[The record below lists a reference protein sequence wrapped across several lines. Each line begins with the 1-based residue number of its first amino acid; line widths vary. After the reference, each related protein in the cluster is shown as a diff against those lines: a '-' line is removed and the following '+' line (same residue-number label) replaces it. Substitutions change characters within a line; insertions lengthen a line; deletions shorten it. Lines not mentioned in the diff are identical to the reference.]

1 MKKRAGIWTALL
13 LAVVMLA
20 GCGNPADQKDSK
32 AKQKTEAFPVTID
45 DASNQDVTIKKE
57 PKKIVSLMPSN
68 TEITYALGLGDKVV
82 GVTTNDTYPK
92 EVKKVE
98 KVGDMN
104 VNVEK
109 VISLKPDLVLAH
121 ESSMSASADAIKQLK
136 DAGITVLT
144 VNDAQSFSEVYKS
157 IEMIGE
163 AGGAEEKAD
172 QLVKSMKSDLKDIQ
186 EKAKTISKDEEKSVF
201 IEVSPDPD
209 IYTTGK
215 DTFMNE
221 MLNVIHAKNAAADQT
236 GWVQMT
242 DEAIVKLNP
251 DAIVTTDGVKAKAV
265 EKRDGW
271 SEINAVKHHRVYDV
285 DPDLVTRS
293 GPRLIEGSKNLR
305 KAFTRIRL
313 RNNRYA
319 AYIIGF
325 SFLAVSI
332 ILGISCGSL
341 HIPIPAVFR
350 VFWHQGFGGSIGSDD
365 PMYTNI
371 MMNIRLPRVVLAA
384 LVGAALSIAGAAF
397 QGLLKN
403 PLADP
408 YTLGVSSGA
417 SVGAVVTL
425 FLGLHLPVIGGFT
438 LPVVS
443 VAAALATMAAI
454 LFFSRLVHASMSVST
469 LILTGVIT
477 NSFLGAFISL
487 IIALTGDNLLPIVH
501 WLLGSVSMRGWSYVI
516 LFLPFFLL
524 GTILLIINGRE
535 LNVMTY
541 GEDKAKLL
549 GVSVQQRKM
558 MILIAGSLLTGS
570 AVAVSGTIGFVGLVI
585 PHITRL
591 LWGTD
596 HRHLLPLSALL
607 GAGFLVLAD
616 LLSRTIIEPIELPI
630 GIITSLAGAPVFA
643 LILIRQHRGR
653 RSL

>member
-1 MKKRAGIWTALL
+1 M
-13 LAVVMLA
+13 
-20 GCGNPADQKDSK
+20 
-32 AKQKTEAFPVTID
+32 
-45 DASNQDVTIKKE
+45 
-57 PKKIVSLMPSN
+57 
-68 TEITYALGLGDKVV
+68 
-82 GVTTNDTYPK
+82 
-92 EVKKVE
+92 
-98 KVGDMN
+98 
-104 VNVEK
+104 
-109 VISLKPDLVLAH
+109 
-121 ESSMSASADAIKQLK
+121 
-136 DAGITVLT
+136 
-144 VNDAQSFSEVYKS
+144 
-157 IEMIGE
+157 
-163 AGGAEEKAD
+163 
-172 QLVKSMKSDLKDIQ
+172 
-186 EKAKTISKDEEKSVF
+186 
-201 IEVSPDPD
+201 
-209 IYTTGK
+209 
-215 DTFMNE
+215 
-221 MLNVIHAKNAAADQT
+221 
-236 GWVQMT
+236 
-242 DEAIVKLNP
+242 
-251 DAIVTTDGVKAKAV
+251 
-265 EKRDGW
+265 
-271 SEINAVKHHRVYDV
+271 
-285 DPDLVTRS
+285 
-293 GPRLIEGSKNLR
+293 R
-305 KAFTRIRL
+305 KAFTQIRL
-313 RNNRYA
+313 RNNRFT

-341 HIPIPAVFR
+341 QIPIPTVFR

-425 FLGLHLPVIGGFT
+425 FFSLQLPGIGGFT
-438 LPVVS
+438 LPVMS
-443 VAAALATMAAI
+443 VAAALATIAAV
-454 LFFSRLVHASMSVST
+454 LSFSRLVHTSMSVST
-469 LILTGVIT
+469 LILTGVII

-558 MILIAGSLLTGS
+558 LILIAGSLLTGS

-653 RSL
+653 KSL

>member
-1 MKKRAGIWTALL
+1 M
-13 LAVVMLA
+13 
-20 GCGNPADQKDSK
+20 
-32 AKQKTEAFPVTID
+32 
-45 DASNQDVTIKKE
+45 
-57 PKKIVSLMPSN
+57 
-68 TEITYALGLGDKVV
+68 
-82 GVTTNDTYPK
+82 
-92 EVKKVE
+92 
-98 KVGDMN
+98 
-104 VNVEK
+104 
-109 VISLKPDLVLAH
+109 
-121 ESSMSASADAIKQLK
+121 
-136 DAGITVLT
+136 
-144 VNDAQSFSEVYKS
+144 
-157 IEMIGE
+157 
-163 AGGAEEKAD
+163 
-172 QLVKSMKSDLKDIQ
+172 
-186 EKAKTISKDEEKSVF
+186 
-201 IEVSPDPD
+201 
-209 IYTTGK
+209 
-215 DTFMNE
+215 
-221 MLNVIHAKNAAADQT
+221 
-236 GWVQMT
+236 
-242 DEAIVKLNP
+242 
-251 DAIVTTDGVKAKAV
+251 
-265 EKRDGW
+265 
-271 SEINAVKHHRVYDV
+271 
-285 DPDLVTRS
+285 
-293 GPRLIEGSKNLR
+293 R
-305 KAFTRIRL
+305 KAFTQIRL
-313 RNNRYA
+313 RNNRFV

-325 SFLAVSI
+325 LFLAVSI

-341 HIPIPAVFR
+341 QIPILAVFR

-365 PMYTNI
+365 QMYTNI

-425 FLGLHLPVIGGFT
+425 FFSLQLPGIGGFT
-438 LPVVS
+438 LPVMS
-443 VAAALATMAAI
+443 VAAALATMAAV
-454 LFFSRLVHASMSVST
+454 LSFSRLVHTSMSVST
-469 LILTGVIT
+469 LILTGVII

-653 RSL
+653 KSL

>member
-1 MKKRAGIWTALL
+1 M
-13 LAVVMLA
+13 
-20 GCGNPADQKDSK
+20 
-32 AKQKTEAFPVTID
+32 
-45 DASNQDVTIKKE
+45 
-57 PKKIVSLMPSN
+57 
-68 TEITYALGLGDKVV
+68 
-82 GVTTNDTYPK
+82 
-92 EVKKVE
+92 
-98 KVGDMN
+98 
-104 VNVEK
+104 
-109 VISLKPDLVLAH
+109 
-121 ESSMSASADAIKQLK
+121 
-136 DAGITVLT
+136 
-144 VNDAQSFSEVYKS
+144 
-157 IEMIGE
+157 
-163 AGGAEEKAD
+163 
-172 QLVKSMKSDLKDIQ
+172 
-186 EKAKTISKDEEKSVF
+186 
-201 IEVSPDPD
+201 
-209 IYTTGK
+209 
-215 DTFMNE
+215 
-221 MLNVIHAKNAAADQT
+221 
-236 GWVQMT
+236 
-242 DEAIVKLNP
+242 
-251 DAIVTTDGVKAKAV
+251 
-265 EKRDGW
+265 
-271 SEINAVKHHRVYDV
+271 
-285 DPDLVTRS
+285 
-293 GPRLIEGSKNLR
+293 R

-313 RNNRYA
+313 RNNRFA

-341 HIPIPAVFR
+341 QIPVPAIFR
-350 VFWHQGFGGSIGSDD
+350 VFWHEGFGGSIGSDD

-425 FLGLHLPVIGGFT
+425 FFSLQLPVLGGFT
-438 LPVVS
+438 LPVMS
-443 VAAALATMAAI
+443 VAAALVTMAAV
-454 LFFSRLVHASMSVST
+454 LSFSRLVHASMSVAT
-469 LILTGVIT
+469 LILTGVII

-501 WLLGSVSMRGWSYVI
+501 WLLGSVSMRGWSYVV

-549 GVSVQQRKM
+549 GVSVQQKKM
-558 MILIAGSLLTGS
+558 LILIAGSLLTGS

-630 GIITSLAGAPVFA
+630 GIITSLTGAPVFA
-643 LILIRQHRGR
+643 LILIRQHRGG

>member
-1 MKKRAGIWTALL
+1 M
-13 LAVVMLA
+13 
-20 GCGNPADQKDSK
+20 
-32 AKQKTEAFPVTID
+32 
-45 DASNQDVTIKKE
+45 
-57 PKKIVSLMPSN
+57 
-68 TEITYALGLGDKVV
+68 
-82 GVTTNDTYPK
+82 
-92 EVKKVE
+92 
-98 KVGDMN
+98 
-104 VNVEK
+104 
-109 VISLKPDLVLAH
+109 
-121 ESSMSASADAIKQLK
+121 
-136 DAGITVLT
+136 
-144 VNDAQSFSEVYKS
+144 
-157 IEMIGE
+157 
-163 AGGAEEKAD
+163 
-172 QLVKSMKSDLKDIQ
+172 
-186 EKAKTISKDEEKSVF
+186 
-201 IEVSPDPD
+201 
-209 IYTTGK
+209 
-215 DTFMNE
+215 
-221 MLNVIHAKNAAADQT
+221 
-236 GWVQMT
+236 
-242 DEAIVKLNP
+242 
-251 DAIVTTDGVKAKAV
+251 
-265 EKRDGW
+265 
-271 SEINAVKHHRVYDV
+271 
-285 DPDLVTRS
+285 
-293 GPRLIEGSKNLR
+293 R
-305 KAFTRIRL
+305 KAFTQIRL
-313 RNNRYA
+313 RNNRFT

-325 SFLAVSI
+325 LFLAVSI

-341 HIPIPAVFR
+341 QIPIPAVFR

-425 FLGLHLPVIGGFT
+425 FFSLQLPGIGGFT
-438 LPVVS
+438 LPVMS
-443 VAAALATMAAI
+443 VAAALATIAAV
-454 LFFSRLVHASMSVST
+454 LSFSRLVHTSMSVST
-469 LILTGVIT
+469 LILTGVII

-653 RSL
+653 KSL

>member
-1 MKKRAGIWTALL
+1 M
-13 LAVVMLA
+13 
-20 GCGNPADQKDSK
+20 
-32 AKQKTEAFPVTID
+32 
-45 DASNQDVTIKKE
+45 
-57 PKKIVSLMPSN
+57 
-68 TEITYALGLGDKVV
+68 
-82 GVTTNDTYPK
+82 
-92 EVKKVE
+92 
-98 KVGDMN
+98 
-104 VNVEK
+104 
-109 VISLKPDLVLAH
+109 
-121 ESSMSASADAIKQLK
+121 
-136 DAGITVLT
+136 
-144 VNDAQSFSEVYKS
+144 
-157 IEMIGE
+157 
-163 AGGAEEKAD
+163 
-172 QLVKSMKSDLKDIQ
+172 
-186 EKAKTISKDEEKSVF
+186 
-201 IEVSPDPD
+201 
-209 IYTTGK
+209 
-215 DTFMNE
+215 
-221 MLNVIHAKNAAADQT
+221 
-236 GWVQMT
+236 
-242 DEAIVKLNP
+242 
-251 DAIVTTDGVKAKAV
+251 
-265 EKRDGW
+265 
-271 SEINAVKHHRVYDV
+271 
-285 DPDLVTRS
+285 
-293 GPRLIEGSKNLR
+293 R
-305 KAFTRIRL
+305 KAFIRIRL
-313 RNNRYA
+313 RNNRFA
-319 AYIIGF
+319 AYVIGF

-341 HIPIPAVFR
+341 QIPIPDILR
-350 VFWHQGFGGSIGSDD
+350 VFWHEGFGGSIGPDD

-425 FLGLHLPVIGGFT
+425 FFGLQLPVIGGFT

-443 VAAALATMAAI
+443 VAAALATIAAV
-454 LFFSRLVHASMSVST
+454 LSFSRLVHASMSVST
-469 LILTGVIT
+469 LILTGVII

-501 WLLGSVSMRGWSYVI
+501 WLLGSVSMRGWGYVV

-549 GVSVQQRKM
+549 GVSVQRRKM
-558 MILIAGSLLTGS
+558 LILIAGSFLTGS

-616 LLSRTIIEPIELPI
+616 LLSRTIIEPVELPI

-643 LILIRQHRGR
+643 LILIRQHRGG

>member
-1 MKKRAGIWTALL
+1 M
-13 LAVVMLA
+13 
-20 GCGNPADQKDSK
+20 
-32 AKQKTEAFPVTID
+32 
-45 DASNQDVTIKKE
+45 
-57 PKKIVSLMPSN
+57 
-68 TEITYALGLGDKVV
+68 
-82 GVTTNDTYPK
+82 
-92 EVKKVE
+92 
-98 KVGDMN
+98 
-104 VNVEK
+104 
-109 VISLKPDLVLAH
+109 
-121 ESSMSASADAIKQLK
+121 
-136 DAGITVLT
+136 
-144 VNDAQSFSEVYKS
+144 
-157 IEMIGE
+157 
-163 AGGAEEKAD
+163 
-172 QLVKSMKSDLKDIQ
+172 
-186 EKAKTISKDEEKSVF
+186 
-201 IEVSPDPD
+201 
-209 IYTTGK
+209 
-215 DTFMNE
+215 
-221 MLNVIHAKNAAADQT
+221 
-236 GWVQMT
+236 
-242 DEAIVKLNP
+242 
-251 DAIVTTDGVKAKAV
+251 
-265 EKRDGW
+265 
-271 SEINAVKHHRVYDV
+271 
-285 DPDLVTRS
+285 
-293 GPRLIEGSKNLR
+293 R
-305 KAFTRIRL
+305 KAFTQIRL
-313 RNNRYA
+313 RNNRFA

-341 HIPIPAVFR
+341 QIPIPAVFR

-425 FLGLHLPVIGGFT
+425 FFSLQLPGIGGFT
-438 LPVVS
+438 LPVMS
-443 VAAALATMAAI
+443 VAAALATIAAA
-454 LFFSRLVHASMSVST
+454 LSFSRLVHTSMSVST
-469 LILTGVIT
+469 LILTGVII

-653 RSL
+653 KSL

>member
-1 MKKRAGIWTALL
+1 M
-13 LAVVMLA
+13 
-20 GCGNPADQKDSK
+20 
-32 AKQKTEAFPVTID
+32 
-45 DASNQDVTIKKE
+45 
-57 PKKIVSLMPSN
+57 
-68 TEITYALGLGDKVV
+68 
-82 GVTTNDTYPK
+82 
-92 EVKKVE
+92 
-98 KVGDMN
+98 
-104 VNVEK
+104 
-109 VISLKPDLVLAH
+109 
-121 ESSMSASADAIKQLK
+121 
-136 DAGITVLT
+136 
-144 VNDAQSFSEVYKS
+144 
-157 IEMIGE
+157 
-163 AGGAEEKAD
+163 
-172 QLVKSMKSDLKDIQ
+172 
-186 EKAKTISKDEEKSVF
+186 
-201 IEVSPDPD
+201 
-209 IYTTGK
+209 
-215 DTFMNE
+215 
-221 MLNVIHAKNAAADQT
+221 
-236 GWVQMT
+236 
-242 DEAIVKLNP
+242 
-251 DAIVTTDGVKAKAV
+251 
-265 EKRDGW
+265 
-271 SEINAVKHHRVYDV
+271 
-285 DPDLVTRS
+285 
-293 GPRLIEGSKNLR
+293 R

-350 VFWHQGFGGSIGSDD
+350 IFWHQGFGGSIGSDD

-425 FLGLHLPVIGGFT
+425 FLGLHLPVIGEFT

-443 VAAALATMAAI
+443 VAAALATMAAV

-558 MILIAGSLLTGS
+558 LILIAGSLLTGS

-643 LILIRQHRGR
+643 LILIRQHRGG

>member
-1 MKKRAGIWTALL
+1 M
-13 LAVVMLA
+13 
-20 GCGNPADQKDSK
+20 
-32 AKQKTEAFPVTID
+32 
-45 DASNQDVTIKKE
+45 
-57 PKKIVSLMPSN
+57 
-68 TEITYALGLGDKVV
+68 
-82 GVTTNDTYPK
+82 
-92 EVKKVE
+92 
-98 KVGDMN
+98 
-104 VNVEK
+104 
-109 VISLKPDLVLAH
+109 
-121 ESSMSASADAIKQLK
+121 
-136 DAGITVLT
+136 
-144 VNDAQSFSEVYKS
+144 
-157 IEMIGE
+157 
-163 AGGAEEKAD
+163 
-172 QLVKSMKSDLKDIQ
+172 
-186 EKAKTISKDEEKSVF
+186 
-201 IEVSPDPD
+201 
-209 IYTTGK
+209 
-215 DTFMNE
+215 
-221 MLNVIHAKNAAADQT
+221 
-236 GWVQMT
+236 
-242 DEAIVKLNP
+242 
-251 DAIVTTDGVKAKAV
+251 
-265 EKRDGW
+265 
-271 SEINAVKHHRVYDV
+271 
-285 DPDLVTRS
+285 
-293 GPRLIEGSKNLR
+293 R
-305 KAFTRIRL
+305 KAFTRIHL

-350 VFWHQGFGGSIGSDD
+350 FFWHQGFGGSIGSDD

-443 VAAALATMAAI
+443 VAAALATMAAV

>member
-1 MKKRAGIWTALL
+1 M
-13 LAVVMLA
+13 
-20 GCGNPADQKDSK
+20 
-32 AKQKTEAFPVTID
+32 
-45 DASNQDVTIKKE
+45 
-57 PKKIVSLMPSN
+57 
-68 TEITYALGLGDKVV
+68 
-82 GVTTNDTYPK
+82 
-92 EVKKVE
+92 
-98 KVGDMN
+98 
-104 VNVEK
+104 
-109 VISLKPDLVLAH
+109 
-121 ESSMSASADAIKQLK
+121 
-136 DAGITVLT
+136 
-144 VNDAQSFSEVYKS
+144 
-157 IEMIGE
+157 
-163 AGGAEEKAD
+163 
-172 QLVKSMKSDLKDIQ
+172 
-186 EKAKTISKDEEKSVF
+186 
-201 IEVSPDPD
+201 
-209 IYTTGK
+209 
-215 DTFMNE
+215 
-221 MLNVIHAKNAAADQT
+221 
-236 GWVQMT
+236 
-242 DEAIVKLNP
+242 
-251 DAIVTTDGVKAKAV
+251 
-265 EKRDGW
+265 
-271 SEINAVKHHRVYDV
+271 
-285 DPDLVTRS
+285 
-293 GPRLIEGSKNLR
+293 R

-313 RNNRYA
+313 KNNRYA

-325 SFLAVSI
+325 SFLAVSV

-443 VAAALATMAAI
+443 VAAALATMAAV

-558 MILIAGSLLTGS
+558 MILIAGSLLMGS

-643 LILIRQHRGR
+643 LILIRQHRRG

>member
-1 MKKRAGIWTALL
+1 M
-13 LAVVMLA
+13 
-20 GCGNPADQKDSK
+20 
-32 AKQKTEAFPVTID
+32 
-45 DASNQDVTIKKE
+45 
-57 PKKIVSLMPSN
+57 
-68 TEITYALGLGDKVV
+68 
-82 GVTTNDTYPK
+82 
-92 EVKKVE
+92 
-98 KVGDMN
+98 
-104 VNVEK
+104 
-109 VISLKPDLVLAH
+109 
-121 ESSMSASADAIKQLK
+121 
-136 DAGITVLT
+136 
-144 VNDAQSFSEVYKS
+144 
-157 IEMIGE
+157 
-163 AGGAEEKAD
+163 
-172 QLVKSMKSDLKDIQ
+172 
-186 EKAKTISKDEEKSVF
+186 
-201 IEVSPDPD
+201 
-209 IYTTGK
+209 
-215 DTFMNE
+215 
-221 MLNVIHAKNAAADQT
+221 
-236 GWVQMT
+236 
-242 DEAIVKLNP
+242 
-251 DAIVTTDGVKAKAV
+251 
-265 EKRDGW
+265 
-271 SEINAVKHHRVYDV
+271 
-285 DPDLVTRS
+285 
-293 GPRLIEGSKNLR
+293 R

-341 HIPIPAVFR
+341 HIPIPAVFH

-384 LVGAALSIAGAAF
+384 LVGAALSIAGTAF

-438 LPVVS
+438 LPVLS
-443 VAAALATMAAI
+443 VAAALATMAAV

-643 LILIRQHRGR
+643 LILIRQHRGG

>member
-1 MKKRAGIWTALL
+1 M
-13 LAVVMLA
+13 
-20 GCGNPADQKDSK
+20 
-32 AKQKTEAFPVTID
+32 
-45 DASNQDVTIKKE
+45 
-57 PKKIVSLMPSN
+57 
-68 TEITYALGLGDKVV
+68 
-82 GVTTNDTYPK
+82 
-92 EVKKVE
+92 
-98 KVGDMN
+98 
-104 VNVEK
+104 
-109 VISLKPDLVLAH
+109 
-121 ESSMSASADAIKQLK
+121 
-136 DAGITVLT
+136 
-144 VNDAQSFSEVYKS
+144 
-157 IEMIGE
+157 
-163 AGGAEEKAD
+163 
-172 QLVKSMKSDLKDIQ
+172 
-186 EKAKTISKDEEKSVF
+186 
-201 IEVSPDPD
+201 
-209 IYTTGK
+209 
-215 DTFMNE
+215 
-221 MLNVIHAKNAAADQT
+221 
-236 GWVQMT
+236 
-242 DEAIVKLNP
+242 
-251 DAIVTTDGVKAKAV
+251 
-265 EKRDGW
+265 
-271 SEINAVKHHRVYDV
+271 
-285 DPDLVTRS
+285 
-293 GPRLIEGSKNLR
+293 R

-341 HIPIPAVFR
+341 HIPIPTVFR

-443 VAAALATMAAI
+443 VAAALATMAAV

-524 GTILLIINGRE
+524 GIILLIINGRE

-643 LILIRQHRGR
+643 LILIRQHRGGR
-653 RSL
+653 NL

>member
-1 MKKRAGIWTALL
+1 M
-13 LAVVMLA
+13 
-20 GCGNPADQKDSK
+20 
-32 AKQKTEAFPVTID
+32 
-45 DASNQDVTIKKE
+45 
-57 PKKIVSLMPSN
+57 
-68 TEITYALGLGDKVV
+68 
-82 GVTTNDTYPK
+82 
-92 EVKKVE
+92 
-98 KVGDMN
+98 
-104 VNVEK
+104 
-109 VISLKPDLVLAH
+109 
-121 ESSMSASADAIKQLK
+121 
-136 DAGITVLT
+136 
-144 VNDAQSFSEVYKS
+144 
-157 IEMIGE
+157 
-163 AGGAEEKAD
+163 
-172 QLVKSMKSDLKDIQ
+172 
-186 EKAKTISKDEEKSVF
+186 
-201 IEVSPDPD
+201 
-209 IYTTGK
+209 
-215 DTFMNE
+215 
-221 MLNVIHAKNAAADQT
+221 
-236 GWVQMT
+236 
-242 DEAIVKLNP
+242 
-251 DAIVTTDGVKAKAV
+251 
-265 EKRDGW
+265 
-271 SEINAVKHHRVYDV
+271 
-285 DPDLVTRS
+285 
-293 GPRLIEGSKNLR
+293 R

-313 RNNRYA
+313 RNNRFA

-325 SFLAVSI
+325 LFLAVSI

-341 HIPIPAVFR
+341 QIPILAVFR

-365 PMYTNI
+365 QMYTNI

-425 FLGLHLPVIGGFT
+425 FFSLQLPGIGGFT
-438 LPVVS
+438 LPVMS
-443 VAAALATMAAI
+443 VAAALATMAAV
-454 LFFSRLVHASMSVST
+454 LSFSRLVHTSMSVST
-469 LILTGVIT
+469 LILTGVII

-653 RSL
+653 KSL

>member
-1 MKKRAGIWTALL
+1 M
-13 LAVVMLA
+13 
-20 GCGNPADQKDSK
+20 
-32 AKQKTEAFPVTID
+32 
-45 DASNQDVTIKKE
+45 
-57 PKKIVSLMPSN
+57 
-68 TEITYALGLGDKVV
+68 
-82 GVTTNDTYPK
+82 
-92 EVKKVE
+92 
-98 KVGDMN
+98 
-104 VNVEK
+104 
-109 VISLKPDLVLAH
+109 
-121 ESSMSASADAIKQLK
+121 
-136 DAGITVLT
+136 
-144 VNDAQSFSEVYKS
+144 
-157 IEMIGE
+157 
-163 AGGAEEKAD
+163 
-172 QLVKSMKSDLKDIQ
+172 
-186 EKAKTISKDEEKSVF
+186 
-201 IEVSPDPD
+201 
-209 IYTTGK
+209 
-215 DTFMNE
+215 
-221 MLNVIHAKNAAADQT
+221 
-236 GWVQMT
+236 
-242 DEAIVKLNP
+242 
-251 DAIVTTDGVKAKAV
+251 
-265 EKRDGW
+265 
-271 SEINAVKHHRVYDV
+271 
-285 DPDLVTRS
+285 
-293 GPRLIEGSKNLR
+293 R

-332 ILGISCGSL
+332 ILGISCGDL

-501 WLLGSVSMRGWSYVI
+501 WPLGGVSMRGWSYVI

-558 MILIAGSLLTGS
+558 LILIAGSLLTGS